1 MPTLKILIFP
11 DPRLRTVA
19 STVDKVD
26 EGTKTLI
33 KDMLNTMYEGN
44 GIGLAATQVNIH
56 KRIIVIDV
64 SEEKN
69 KPLILINPLLEEIIE
84 PKKLPYSEG
93 CLSVPGF
100 YEELERPSKIRIKAL
115 DLDNKTFNM
124 EAEGILSVVI
134 QHEMDH
140 LDGKI
145 FVDYLTNLKREIIRK
160 KLLKQ
165 KKLGSVSS

>member
-19 STVDKVD
+19 TTVDTVD

-33 KDMLNTMYEGN
+33 KDMLKTMYEGN

-100 YEELERPSKIRIKAL
+100 YEELERPSKVRIKAL
-115 DLDNKTFNM
+115 GLDNKTFSM

-134 QHEMDH
+134 QHEIDH

-165 KKLGSVSS
+165 KKLGSVSR

>member
-115 DLDNKTFNM
+115 DLDNKTFSM

-134 QHEMDH
+134 QHEIDH